1 MGRVVPP
8 SPLPLSLFL
17 DFPPTLCD
25 KNQKLPKN
33 HQKFAYLKKIRTFV
47 AEKYV
52 FNDTKHKNINRIPCL
67 SC

>member
-33 HQKFAYLKKIRTFV
+33 HQKFAYLKKNPYLCRGKIC
-47 AEKYV
+47 
-52 FNDTKHKNINRIPCL
+52 IQ
-67 SC
+67 